1 VLLRYV
7 VNKEE
12 QKKILLAC
20 HIDPTSGHV
29 GRTSTLYRIKERF
42 MWHGLVNDVQNMVRI
57 NYYVVDDKLIG
68 SRITCMKTD
77 YMFIFHIHDNKYVYC
92 LQKYSS
98 RNVIISMCTA
108 FKNVALE
115 M

>member
-1 VLLRYV
+1 MLLRYV

-29 GRTSTLYRIKERF
+29 GRTRTLYQIKERF

-57 NYYVVDDKLIG
+57 NDYIVDDKFG
-68 SRITCMKTD
+68 SRITYMKID
-77 YMFIFHIHDNKYVYC
+77 YMLIFHNM
-92 LQKYSS
+92 
-98 RNVIISMCTA
+98 IIS
-108 FKNVALE
+108 
-115 M
+115 

>member
-1 VLLRYV
+1 MLLRYV

-20 HIDPTSGHV
+20 HIDPTSGHM
-29 GRTSTLYRIKERF
+29 GRTHTLYRIKERF

-68 SRITCMKTD
+68 SRITCMKID

-92 LQKYSS
+92 LHKCSS
-98 RNVIISMCTA
+98 RNVMSA
-108 FKNVALE
+108 RG
-115 M
+115 